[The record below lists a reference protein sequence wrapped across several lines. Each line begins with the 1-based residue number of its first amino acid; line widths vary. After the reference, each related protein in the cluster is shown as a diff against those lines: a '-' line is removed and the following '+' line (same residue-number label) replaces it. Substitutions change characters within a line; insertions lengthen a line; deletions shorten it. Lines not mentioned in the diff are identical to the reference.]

1 MGHNGDPIVFLDEKF
16 IEHRTG
22 YQLVNTKAEVG
33 VARLSKSPLIRYPSY
48 GFNDRPKTA
57 SSAWPRCPVQGRCDA
72 GAVTVLYVE
81 SGTELGLL
89 SGPSSL
95 RPLMQVAVLSLKDR
109 A

>member
-1 MGHNGDPIVFLDEKF
+1 MVVQLFLGERF

-33 VARLSKSPLIRYPSY
+33 VALLSKSPLLRYPFY

-57 SSAWPRCPVQGRCDA
+57 SPAWPRCPVQGRCDA

-81 SGTELGLL
+81 SGIQLGLL

-95 RPLMQVAVLSLKDR
+95 HPLASIGT
-109 A
+109 